1 MVSVSTTIS
10 ARTRTLVWAGRLCV
24 GLPAA
29 VGHAR
34 INLRDRGSRSLNPPC
49 SHATLK
55 TKSAFCGQAT
65 RAQMTG
71 SCTLVPK
78 TEADKKEARKSISSV
93 LNAFEARMSL
103 IVSEAR
109 LVRLARPMRR
119 PLATTL
125 SNGSVSRY
133 RGHVQD
139 YFRWE
144 NGGRCAVLQ
153 PGTSRTKLVHTRSA
167 ITTVLEVKH
176 ILQTGL

>member
-10 ARTRTLVWAGRLCV
+10 AQTRTLVWAGRLCV

-78 TEADKKEARKSISSV
+78 TEADKKEAQKSICSV
-93 LNAFEARMSL
+93 LNAFESPVSL
-103 IVSEAR
+103 IVHEGERGWCGWHDRQGGCWLLPPSSTR
-109 LVRLARPMRR
+109 INSSISPSVRPSVRLSVRP
-119 PLATTL
+119 
-125 SNGSVSRY
+125 SVHS
-133 RGHVQD
+133 
-139 YFRWE
+139 
-144 NGGRCAVLQ
+144 
-153 PGTSRTKLVHTRSA
+153 SVHACSCRLGIQRKMAQAQQIRS
-167 ITTVLEVKH
+167 T
-176 ILQTGL
+176 IL